1 MAPSIMG
8 NLPHDIIRQII
19 LESTREERSRK
30 DALDYWTRNM
40 YDHPR
45 GHFARLR
52 SLYDVHNQMK
62 QVTRLEKD
70 ACHMS
75 ALPLPGSPQA
85 DEGTGIM
92 WRRVWWSRHHVRP
105 QGAVGAAAFFNVPW
119 DEWHSLLKDRRQKEK
134 EAIAVKELCARE
146 WTYKQ
151 HLKFQR
157 QSGIHYDPSGEFLLA
172 QHD

>member
-1 MAPSIMG
+1 MAD
-8 NLPHDIIRQII
+8 LPNDIIRKII

-30 DALDYWTRNM
+30 DALNYWTRNI

-62 QVTRLEKD
+62 QVTRLERD
-70 ACHMS
+70 ACHRS

-85 DEGTGIM
+85 DEGVGVM
-92 WRRVWWSRHHVRP
+92 WRRVWWAKRANES
-105 QGAVGAAAFFNVPW
+105 VGAAAFFNVPW
-119 DEWHSLLKDRRQKEK
+119 DEWDSFLQDRSPYLVE
-134 EAIAVKELCARE
+134 EAIAA
-146 WTYKQ
+146 
-151 HLKFQR
+151 
-157 QSGIHYDPSGEFLLA
+157 IHYDPTGEFILA